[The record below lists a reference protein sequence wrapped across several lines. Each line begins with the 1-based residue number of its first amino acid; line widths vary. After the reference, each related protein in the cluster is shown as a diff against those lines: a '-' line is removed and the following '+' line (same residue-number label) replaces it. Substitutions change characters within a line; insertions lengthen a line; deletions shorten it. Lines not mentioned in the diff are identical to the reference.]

1 MKKIKIISNPSS
13 GSQAHSRDLTK
24 LINYLIEDNFV
35 VLKFYYDFDKD
46 EILAARAYA
55 NEESDLEEESD
66 EWYRDWYLSYLSDI
80 AKDNV
85 EGIVEDLGD
94 ELELSSKIKE
104 VEIDVNN
111 ADYMKFVA
119 ILCSE
124 DFEEDLEETLND
136 YL

>member
-1 MKKIKIISNPSS
+1 MQTTEIIEFLEENGLSEIEEVK
-13 GSQAHSRDLTK
+13 T
-24 LINYLIEDNFV
+24 EDNFI
-35 VLKFYYDFDKD
+35 VLKFYYDFDKE

-66 EWYRDWYLSYLSDI
+66 EWYRDWYLSYLSDV

-94 ELELSSKIKE
+94 ELELASKIKE

-111 ADYMKFVA
+111 ADYMKFVT

-124 DFEEDLEETLND
+124 DFEEDLEEILND

>member
-1 MKKIKIISNPSS
+1 MQTTEIIEFLEENGLSEIEEIK
-13 GSQAHSRDLTK
+13 T
-24 LINYLIEDNFV
+24 EDNFI
-35 VLKFYYDFDKD
+35 VLKFYYDFDTD

-94 ELELSSKIKE
+94 ELELASKIKE

>member
-1 MKKIKIISNPSS
+1 MQTTEIIEFLEENGLSEIEEIK
-13 GSQAHSRDLTK
+13 T
-24 LINYLIEDNFV
+24 EDNFI

-66 EWYRDWYLSYLSDI
+66 EWYRDWYLSYLSDV

-94 ELELSSKIKE
+94 ELELASKIKE

-111 ADYMKFVA
+111 ADYMKFVT

-124 DFEEDLEETLND
+124 DFEEDLEEVLND

>member
-1 MKKIKIISNPSS
+1 MQTTEIIEFLEGNGLSEIEEVK
-13 GSQAHSRDLTK
+13 T
-24 LINYLIEDNFV
+24 EDNFI
-35 VLKFYYDFDKD
+35 VLKFYYDFDKE

-66 EWYRDWYLSYLSDI
+66 EWYRDWYLSYLSDV

-94 ELELSSKIKE
+94 ELELASKIKE
-104 VEIDVNN
+104 VEMDVNN
-111 ADYMKFVA
+111 ADYMKFVT

-124 DFEEDLEETLND
+124 DFEEDLEEILND

>member
-1 MKKIKIISNPSS
+1 MQTTEIIEFLEENGLSEIEEVK
-13 GSQAHSRDLTK
+13 T
-24 LINYLIEDNFV
+24 EDNFI
-35 VLKFYYDFDKD
+35 VLKFYYDFDKE

-66 EWYRDWYLSYLSDI
+66 EWYRDWYLSYLSDV

-94 ELELSSKIKE
+94 ELELASKIKE

-111 ADYMKFVA
+111 ADYMKFVT

-124 DFEEDLEETLND
+124 DFEEDLEEVLND

>member
-1 MKKIKIISNPSS
+1 MMFLIIVPKKPESTDDEEKI
-13 GSQAHSRDLTK
+13 G
-24 LINYLIEDNFV
+24 
-35 VLKFYYDFDKD
+35 
-46 EILAARAYA
+46 

-94 ELELSSKIKE
+94 ELELASKIKE

>member
-1 MKKIKIISNPSS
+1 MQTTEIIEFLEENGLSEIEEVK
-13 GSQAHSRDLTK
+13 T
-24 LINYLIEDNFV
+24 EDNFI

-94 ELELSSKIKE
+94 ELELASKIKE

-111 ADYMKFVA
+111 ADYMKFVT